1 MKEAGAGEEEES
13 RRWAVG
19 WSYQGAAFDEAGAAE
34 DRPSGVAPAAG
45 LPALPSQALS
55 KDQAS
60 IGLSNWAGRAARRC

>member
-1 MKEAGAGEEEES
+1 MKEAGTGEEEES

-45 LPALPSQALS
+45 LPALPTLALS
-55 KDQAS
+55 KD
-60 IGLSNWAGRAARRC
+60 RARIELAA